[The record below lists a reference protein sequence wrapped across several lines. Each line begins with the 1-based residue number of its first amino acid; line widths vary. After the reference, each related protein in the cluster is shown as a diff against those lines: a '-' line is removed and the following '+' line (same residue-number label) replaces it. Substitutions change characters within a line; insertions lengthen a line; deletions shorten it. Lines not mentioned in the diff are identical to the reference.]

1 MPLIMGGVT
10 TVMDMR
16 TTTYSYG
23 APEMALASA
32 ANTDI
37 SKWLNLIMF
46 STGGCSD
53 AKVLDEQAAIESTIS
68 NLTAF
73 LSGANLVH
81 DVGYIDSGVNA
92 SLESLVMNDEIIAM
106 VRQVGKG
113 IKTDEAH
120 LALKVIDE
128 VGPGG
133 EFVTHDHTY
142 EHWKEW
148 FMPKLMDR
156 SDWETWNAE
165 GAKTML
171 DRVNEETQRI
181 LDTHEPAPIDDT
193 IKKELKKIIDDA
205 DKRHSK

>member
-1 MPLIMGGVT
+1 
-10 TVMDMR
+10 
-16 TTTYSYG
+16 
-23 APEMALASA
+23 
-32 ANTDI
+32 
-37 SKWLNLIMF
+37 MF

-53 AKVLDEQAAIESTIS
+53 SKCLDEQAAIESTLS
-68 NLTAF
+68 LLTAY

-92 SLESLVMNDEIIAM
+92 SLESLVMNDDIIGM

-113 IKTDEAH
+113 VKTDEEY

-133 EFVTHDHTY
+133 EYVTHDHTY

-148 FMPKLMDR
+148 FLPRLMDR
-156 SDWETWNAE
+156 SDWETWNQE
-165 GAKTML
+165 GGKTML

-181 LDTHEPAPIDDT
+181 LDTHEPQPIDDDT
-193 IKKELKKIIDDA
+193 MKGLKEIIDA
-205 DKRHSK
+205 AEKRHSK